1 MSKILITG
9 CNGMLGRQ
17 LMDTLSQAGEVVG
30 VDVEQGNLVDLATC
44 KSLFEKEHPDIVV
57 NAAAFT
63 RVDAC
68 EDPEIYPTAF
78 AANAKIPKNL
88 SALCAQNNA
97 LLVHVSTDYVY
108 DGQKQHAYTESDPP
122 APLSA
127 YGKTKLAG
135 DSSIIKSG
143 CRYLILRTA
152 WLFGKHGHNFIEA
165 ILRQA
170 AEKPRLRVVADQS
183 GSPTSTVDLAL
194 AIRQA
199 IDKNLSGLF
208 HFTCAGR
215 TTWYGF
221 AQKIC
226 ELSGISISI
235 DKIDSKTLAL
245 PAARPANS
253 TLDCSRFIR
262 AGMEKPRTWEE
273 ALREYLQK

>member
-1 MSKILITG
+1 MI
-9 CNGMLGRQ
+9 
-17 LMDTLSQAGEVVG
+17 
-30 VDVEQGNLVDLATC
+30 
-44 KSLFEKEHPDIVV
+44 

-68 EDPEIYPTAF
+68 EDSEIYPTAF

-108 DGQKQHAYTESDPP
+108 DGQKQGAYTESDPP

-143 CRYLILRTA
+143 CRYLIMRTA

-194 AIRQA
+194 AIRHA
-199 IDKNLSGLF
+199 IEKNLSGLF
-208 HFTCAGR
+208 HFTCAGC

-262 AGMEKPRTWEE
+262 AGKEKPRTWEE